1 VSSSCDV
8 CQKRAPEVALQRCGS
23 CHVVFYCSQ
32 AHQKQAWP
40 AHKPVCGMLRAA
52 RLKAAEERARL
63 DKERDAAA
71 LKAAQAADASAGST
85 ASDGSAASARVST
98 PITPS
103 SVKPPAPLRDISTDD
118 PESMFN
124 RLKGI
129 AAFEDAVANVTLMSR
144 FAADFAPKNL
154 HFAFNYW
161 DEHADNFRQFLVDML
176 DQATLLKL
184 AVSTVELMS
193 QFNARYG
200 WIPAEVMPAV
210 KHGYDTLVRELATK
224 DNRTLLLD
232 AFAELFA
239 VIGADIDNL
248 EANPGL
254 EYLYRHRVAPRLTRL
269 FELCTGTDRM
279 RAIERLLLPASD
291 VDVSTMRRFWWPQFM
306 LFATRFLDLYD
317 QALQGRSVKDY
328 NRLAALRGGLP
339 PPPDEDEAPSSDEIN
354 DKPRQFLRQFGQPSY
369 WTKRYET
376 IAPNEPTFDWYVP
389 WSRLV
394 PYWEQHVGKLP
405 SRGGPEPHVLYFGC
419 GNSALP
425 LDMHK
430 DGLAFVWSTDRC
442 EAVIAHMVQHVAGL
456 GLKTLSYKAM
466 DMTHTTYRN
475 AAFAV
480 VIEKATID
488 ATMNCE
494 NALLV
499 AHSMLAEVRRVLKIG
514 GLFFSVSLGDRRLRT
529 DVYKVD
535 GFEIVDVHALEGSI
549 IRDKKAP
556 NNADTT
562 PNAESSASSSSSAP
576 APAAADGTKRFA
588 TTYLW
593 VLRKTHD
600 RAAEVETLLKTA
612 PD

>member
-1 VSSSCDV
+1 
-8 CQKRAPEVALQRCGS
+8 
-23 CHVVFYCSQ
+23 
-32 AHQKQAWP
+32 
-40 AHKPVCGMLRAA
+40 MLRTA
-52 RLKAAEERARL
+52 RLKAQEERVRL
-63 DKERDAAA
+63 DKERETAAA
-71 LKAAQAADASAGST
+71 NASAS
-85 ASDGSAASARVST
+85 ASASSARLST

-103 SVKPPAPLRDISTDD
+103 SVKPPPPLRDVSQDD
-118 PESMFN
+118 PQSMFN
-124 RLKGI
+124 RLKGL
-129 AAFEDAVANVTLMSR
+129 AAFEEAVANVSLMSR

-161 DEHADNFRQFLVDML
+161 DEHADNFRQFLFEML
-176 DQATLLKL
+176 DQPTLLKL
-184 AVSTVELMS
+184 AVSTAELMA

-200 WIPAEVMPAV
+200 WIPAEVMPTI
-210 KHGYDTLVRELATK
+210 KLGYDSLIRELATN
-224 DNRTLLLD
+224 DNRALLLD

-248 EANPGL
+248 EANPGI

-269 FELCTGTDRM
+269 FELCTGSDRM
-279 RAIERLLLPASD
+279 RAIERQLLPSAAAA
-291 VDVSTMRRFWWPQFM
+291 DVSTTRRFWWPQFM
-306 LFATRFLDLYD
+306 LFATRFLDVYD
-317 QALQGRSVKDY
+317 QSLQGRSVKDY

-339 PPPDEDEAPSSDEIN
+339 PPPDEDEAPSSEEFN
-354 DKPRQFLRQFGQPSY
+354 NKPREFLRQFGQPSY

-425 LDMHK
+425 IDMCK
-430 DGLAFVWSTDRC
+430 DGLAFVWSIDRC
-442 EAVIAHMVQHVAGL
+442 EAAVAHMMQHVAGL
-456 GLKTLSYKAM
+456 GLKTLAFKAM
-466 DMTHTTYRN
+466 DMTQTSYRSG
-475 AAFAV
+475 AFAV

-494 NALLV
+494 NALLM
-499 AHSMLAEVRRVLKIG
+499 AHAMLAEVRRVLKIG
-514 GLFFSVSLGDRRLRT
+514 GLFFSVTLGDRRLRT

-549 IRDKKAP
+549 IRDKKPPAP
-556 NNADTT
+556 
-562 PNAESSASSSSSAP
+562 ESGAAVPTDVEPTIASSSESAAP
-576 APAAADGTKRFA
+576 APATDAPAAATAAPGVPDASSAASVKRYA

-600 RAAEVETLLKTA
+600 RRAEVETLLQTA